1 MLRTSMFVG
10 GFLGFVL
17 DNTIPG
23 TDEERGMKKWK
34 AQLKPEKDENDVV
47 TTDARCYDLP
57 VGMPFFRVWG
67 WAKFVPILPT
77 FVGWSAVRRRCMPT
91 HSQKA

>member
-1 MLRTSMFVG
+1 MCSYARGTLT
-10 GFLGFVL
+10 LPL
-17 DNTIPG
+17 LAAAG

-57 VGMPFFRVWG
+57 VGMPFFRVYVFSFNFC
-67 WAKFVPILPT
+67 ALP
-77 FVGWSAVRRRCMPT
+77 FL
-91 HSQKA
+91 